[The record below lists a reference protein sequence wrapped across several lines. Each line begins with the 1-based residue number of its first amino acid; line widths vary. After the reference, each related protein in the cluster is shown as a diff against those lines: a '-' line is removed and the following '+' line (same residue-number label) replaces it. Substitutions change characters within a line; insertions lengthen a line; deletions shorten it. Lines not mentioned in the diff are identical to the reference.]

1 MKYVCFVKQLVLAN
15 PRSEVIEKLEKSKFI
30 KEIDQEWMYFTVG
43 NAVTAAYN
51 FMMHAGKPNIAPEA
65 ELSRQEDNV

>member
-30 KEIDQEWMYFTVG
+30 KEIDDQEWMYLTVG
-43 NAVTAAYN
+43 NAVAAAYN
-51 FMMHAGKPNIAPEA
+51 FMMHACKPLVFQRHI
-65 ELSRQEDNV
+65 